1 MLTVAQIEAADRLA
15 GNAKVRAFAAIARQ
29 LSEDL
34 LYDLRE
40 NTTSFDL
47 HHGRAYWEHPAGLTV
62 ALSVQR
68 DEAGAPI
75 GFVDELRGNLVPVTL
90 CELGFAYLDQA
101 DTALVMRK
109 VFGLDE

>member
-1 MLTVAQIEAADRLA
+1 MLTVAQIDEADLLTGA
-15 GNAKVRAFAAIARQ
+15 AKVRAFAAIARQ

-40 NTTSFDL
+40 NAPSFDC
-47 HHGRAYWEHPAGLTV
+47 HHGVAWWEHPGGLTV
-62 ALSVQR
+62 ALTIQR

-75 GFVDELRGNLVPVTL
+75 GFVSEIRGSIDPFPL
-90 CELGFAYLDQA
+90 CRLGFAYLDPV
-101 DTALVMRK
+101 DTQLVLRK

>member
-40 NTTSFDL
+40 NAPSFDR
-47 HHGRAYWEHPAGLTV
+47 HHGRAYWEHPGGLTV
-62 ALSVQR
+62 TLIAQR
-68 DEAGAPI
+68 DEAGAPL
-75 GFVDELRGNLVPVTL
+75 GFVAEIRGSIDPFPL
-90 CELGFAYLDQA
+90 CRMGFAYLDPE

>member
-1 MLTVAQIEAADRLA
+1 MLTVETIEAAGRLA

-34 LYDLRE
+34 LHDILE
-40 NTTSFDL
+40 GVPSFDC
-47 HHGRAYWEHPAGLTV
+47 HHGRAWLEHPGGLTV
-62 ALSVQR
+62 ALTVQR
-68 DEAGAPI
+68 DEAGEPL
-75 GFVDELRGNLVPVTL
+75 GFVAEIRGSIDPFPL
-90 CELGFAYLDQA
+90 CRLGFAYLDTA